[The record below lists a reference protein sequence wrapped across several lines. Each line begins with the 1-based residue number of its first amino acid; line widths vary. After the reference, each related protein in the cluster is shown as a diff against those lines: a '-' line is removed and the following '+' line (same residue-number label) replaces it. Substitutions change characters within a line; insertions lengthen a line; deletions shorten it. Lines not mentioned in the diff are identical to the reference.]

1 MGFGGKKTHRDSG
14 GKQRPRKSILNFFTA
29 SALGVSET
37 SSEMLQEDDKGSG
50 RKKTHRNSGGKKTHG
65 DSGGKQRPRKS
76 ILNFFTA
83 STESEDP
90 ANDEGESGGKKT
102 HRDSGGKQR
111 PRKSIL
117 NFFTASALGISATS
131 SEMIQEDDKGSGRK
145 KTHKPRKSI
154 MEFFT
159 ASTEI
164 KGPTSD
170 EDSGRNEAPKK
181 RKSVLQYF
189 TTNQDNNE
197 D

>member
-50 RKKTHRNSGGKKTHG
+50 RKKTH
-65 DSGGKQRPRKS
+65 
-76 ILNFFTA
+76 
-83 STESEDP
+83 
-90 ANDEGESGGKKT
+90 
-102 HRDSGGKQR
+102 
-111 PRKSIL
+111 
-117 NFFTASALGISATS
+117 
-131 SEMIQEDDKGSGRK
+131 
-145 KTHKPRKSI
+145 KPRKSI

-170 EDSGRNEAPKK
+170 EDSGRKEAPKK
-181 RKSVLQYF
+181 TKECASVLHY
-189 TTNQDNNE
+189 E
-197 D
+197 P